1 MIENSTPRQMA
12 KDLLQRIVPPRPLF
26 LPIVFSVSARIENVS
41 LRAFLGNPTKIV
53 NAQRHIR
60 SPLRSDGVM
69 CYSDPYLEAEAL
81 GANIQW
87 GQADQF
93 SSLKWPGD
101 AVRGKLSSDVRAPEE
116 AVKSGRVSIAID
128 TIRRLASMLRD
139 GPLLMASI
147 SGPFTL
153 AARLTQLPPD
163 GALNREAFLEEA
175 LELAASTITKI
186 SGAFAEAGASLIFI
200 HEELLPPLSSESCHV
215 LASLLAPVLNVIRF
229 YETLPVL
236 LMTDEH
242 CLFQNMDLV
251 FQRSWDCVL
260 CPVLKPSTLQPF
272 AGIPKGTTAPLGFAL
287 PLNAFGTRANDSTDA
302 GHALKSVVSGFRPS
316 LLTTA
321 GDVLPATDMKHLLK
335 VLESVP
341 RSY

>member
-1 MIENSTPRQMA
+1 
-12 KDLLQRIVPPRPLF
+12 
-26 LPIVFSVSARIENVS
+26 
-41 LRAFLGNPTKIV
+41 
-53 NAQRHIR
+53 
-60 SPLRSDGVM
+60 M

-87 GQADQF
+87 EQADQF
-93 SSLKWPGD
+93 SSLKWPGGTE
-101 AVRGKLSSDVRAPEE
+101 RGELPHDVRAPEE
-116 AVKSGRVSIAID
+116 AVKTARVSIAID

-139 GPLLMASI
+139 GPLLMASV

-153 AARLTQLPPD
+153 AARLTQLPTD
-163 GALNREAFLEEA
+163 GTQSREAFLEEA

-215 LASLLAPVLNVIRF
+215 WASLLAPVLNVIRF

-242 CLFQNMDLV
+242 YLSQNIGLV

-260 CPVLKPSTLQPF
+260 CPVLQPSTLQPF
-272 AGIPKGTTAPLGFAL
+272 AGIPKGTTAPLGFAV
-287 PLNAFGTRANDSTDA
+287 PLNAFAAHTNDSTDP
-302 GHALKSVVSGFRPS
+302 GDALKSVVSGFRPS

-321 GDVLPATDMKHLLK
+321 GDVPPATDMKHLLN
-335 VLESVP
+335 VSELVP